1 MWHRSA
7 EWSRKEENSGQT
19 TPECATKVWN
29 RKKQGI
35 LTVRKEPGVSGFMEA
50 KAAKRASCQWGGCIQ
65 HLVLS
70 PLLGEIVGSLAQH
83 CSDGM

>member
-7 EWSRKEENSGQT
+7 ERSLKEENSEQT
-19 TPECATKVWN
+19 TPECATEVWN
-29 RKKQGI
+29 QKKQGVH
-35 LTVRKEPGVSGFMEA
+35 TVRKEPGVNDSMEA
-50 KAAKRASCQWGGCIQ
+50 KAAKGVSCQWGGCLQ